1 MQRNE
6 DHPENRIF
14 KSKIWKTHTKKSWK
28 KKKKDTTAN
37 ENSRERPAARAIRE
51 EEKKEDVDSN

>member
-28 KKKKDTTAN
+28 KKDTTAN
-37 ENSRERPAARAIRE
+37 GNSRERPAARAIRE